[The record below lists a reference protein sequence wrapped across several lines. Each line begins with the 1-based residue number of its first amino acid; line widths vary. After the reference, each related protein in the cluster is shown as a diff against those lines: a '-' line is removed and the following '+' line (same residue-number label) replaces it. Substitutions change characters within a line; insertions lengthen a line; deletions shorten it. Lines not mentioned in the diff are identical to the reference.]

1 MEPFNITTRAH
12 KVMSRSTVRF
22 SETKDGDKPTTIFI
36 VIDASRKD
44 TQTKI
49 AALLLWAAFT
59 ELKRHDNKRRKVYF
73 ICDESTNFKIHDLPG
88 LQTWGREY
96 GLVWHGFIQSLSAY
110 RTTYGRDAVST
121 LLSETFI
128 KQFLPG
134 QRDPEMLQLIARL
147 LSERAIITETHNGNR
162 DEFGVQG
169 FGLQEDAKPL
179 MTEDEIR
186 RTDKTILFIGA
197 NRPILTSLPPIA
209 SIAPWRM
216 QIGINPFF
224 GKPFLKRVSL
234 RIGNRDG
241 QIIARLF
248 KKLWH
253 KIWSAG
259 GAS

>member
-1 MEPFNITTRAH
+1 
-12 KVMSRSTVRF
+12 
-22 SETKDGDKPTTIFI
+22 
-36 VIDASRKD
+36 
-44 TQTKI
+44 
-49 AALLLWAAFT
+49 
-59 ELKRHDNKRRKVYF
+59 
-73 ICDESTNFKIHDLPG
+73 
-88 LQTWGREY
+88 
-96 GLVWHGFIQSLSAY
+96 
-110 RTTYGRDAVST
+110 
-121 LLSETFI
+121 
-128 KQFLPG
+128 
-134 QRDPEMLQLIARL
+134 MLQLIARL

-162 DEFGVQG
+162 DESPKPTTATAMNSACRALVCKS
-169 FGLQEDAKPL
+169 DAKPL

>member
-1 MEPFNITTRAH
+1 
-12 KVMSRSTVRF
+12 
-22 SETKDGDKPTTIFI
+22 
-36 VIDASRKD
+36 
-44 TQTKI
+44 
-49 AALLLWAAFT
+49 
-59 ELKRHDNKRRKVYF
+59 
-73 ICDESTNFKIHDLPG
+73 
-88 LQTWGREY
+88 
-96 GLVWHGFIQSLSAY
+96 
-110 RTTYGRDAVST
+110 
-121 LLSETFI
+121 
-128 KQFLPG
+128 
-134 QRDPEMLQLIARL
+134 MLQLIARL

-253 KIWSAG
+253 KIGSAG